1 MSQVRRLQVLAALG
15 DLGTFSA
22 AAQELG
28 ITQSAVSQHVAA
40 LEREVDAVLVDRGS
54 RPAQLTQVGLRLA
67 AAGRVVST
75 QLSTAEQE
83 VLQLLGRQQARL
95 RVGSFPSALTTFV
108 PQALRRFRRARPEVD
123 LSLVDRSLP
132 RHCRGFLNFNKK
144 PPARSARGVV

>member
-22 AAQELG
+22 AAHELG

-40 LEREVDAVLVDRGS
+40 LERELDAVLVDRGS

-67 AAGRVVST
+67 ELGRAVSS
-75 QLSTAEQE
+75 QLSVAEQE

-95 RVGSFPSALTTFV
+95 RVGVLIGFDDVA
-108 PQALRRFRRARPEVD
+108 ARRVRSRRLCRT
-123 LSLVDRSLP
+123 RS
-132 RHCRGFLNFNKK
+132 
-144 PPARSARGVV
+144 